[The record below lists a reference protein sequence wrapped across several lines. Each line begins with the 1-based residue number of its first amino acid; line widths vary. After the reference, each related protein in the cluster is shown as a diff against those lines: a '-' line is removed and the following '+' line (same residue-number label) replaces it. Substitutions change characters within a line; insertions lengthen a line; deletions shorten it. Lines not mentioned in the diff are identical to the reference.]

1 MEYMKSLLVSGST
14 NEMVEWDIEETL
26 KPTSSYKVDRDRMVE
41 YDWDNRI
48 AKNGMTY
55 LEIEQFN
62 NTFNL

>member
-1 MEYMKSLLVSGST
+1 MKSLLVSGST
-14 NEMVEWDIEETL
+14 NEVKDWDIVEIL
-26 KPTSSYKVDRDRMVE
+26 KPTPSYKVDRDRMVE

>member
-1 MEYMKSLLVSGST
+1 MKSLLVSGST